1 MQPSAESPPTRI
13 RHRVL
18 TFLALAAVFAY
29 LCRNCLVVAESHLR
43 TELGLTEQQMGF
55 ILGPAFFWAYAL
67 AQIPTA
73 WLGERLG
80 SRRCLPAFSVASS
93 LATAAMGWA
102 GGVGLLTCSRIASGV
117 AQAGLFPC
125 AVRSMSFWVP
135 QRDRAMASGILAA
148 SMSIGGALGAGLTGW
163 LLGLLPAT
171 LIFVAFAAPG
181 IVWAIAFGAWFRE
194 RPAEHPAVN
203 AAELALISQTASG
216 SGPVRQPLPSRM
228 LWGAMLTSP
237 AAWLICGQQF
247 FRGGG
252 YAFFASWFATY
263 LMESRGVTTAQ
274 SGLLTALP
282 LLATVVGAMLGGGI
296 SDAIFRATA
305 SIGWSRKGVSVIS
318 LTGCAALVFAA
329 FFVADATIAV
339 LVISAGA
346 LLAAIAGPAAYTV
359 TMDMGGGN
367 VASLFSTMNMVG
379 NFGAGLTPWFVPQFK
394 TWVDQS
400 PELLAV
406 CDGNSWNAV
415 LLLFSAMYLGS
426 AVCWLL
432 LSTRGTV
439 FEQSPLLRKSKY
451 DSAT

>member
-1 MQPSAESPPTRI
+1 MPSPAESPPTRI

-18 TFLALAAVFAY
+18 AFLALAAVFAY

-43 TELGLTEQQMGF
+43 SELGLTEQQMGF
-55 ILGPAFFWAYAL
+55 ILGPAFFWAYAF

-80 SRRCLPAFSVASS
+80 SRRCLPAFSLASS
-93 LATAAMGWA
+93 IATAAMGWA
-102 GGVGLLTCSRIASGV
+102 GGMGLLTCSRVASGV

-171 LIFVAFAAPG
+171 LIFVAFAVPG
-181 IVWAIAFGAWFRE
+181 IVWAIAFGWWFRE
-194 RPAEHPAVN
+194 RPAEHLAVN
-203 AAELALISQTASG
+203 AAELAWISQTASG
-216 SGPVRQPLPSRM
+216 SGPVHPPLPSRV

-274 SGLLTALP
+274 SGFLTALP
-282 LLATVVGAMLGGGI
+282 LLATVVGAVFGGGI
-296 SDAIFRATA
+296 SDAIFRATG
-305 SIGWSRKGVSVIS
+305 SVGWSRKGVSVIS
-318 LTGCAALVFAA
+318 LTGCAALVFTA

-394 TWVDQS
+394 AWVDQS
-400 PELLAV
+400 PELLAA

-439 FEQSPLLRKSKY
+439 FEQSPLLRKLKR
-451 DSAT
+451 